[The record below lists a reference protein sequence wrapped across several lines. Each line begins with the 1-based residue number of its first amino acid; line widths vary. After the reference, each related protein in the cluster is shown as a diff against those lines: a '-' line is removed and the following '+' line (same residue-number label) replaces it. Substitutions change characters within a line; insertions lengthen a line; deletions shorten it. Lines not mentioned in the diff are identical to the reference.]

1 MPSCSNSSNISAS
14 INAISVV
21 QGGSRLEAEVS
32 FVSGLTIG
40 NVIRYD
46 VPSAGYTASRAN
58 GPAESEVFGVIEGF
72 NDVTN
77 KYTVVIYGSI
87 NLPTSKLSA
96 IEGGTGGSGGNDIY
110 FLSGTTAGQLQNLA
124 PDNLT
129 HIIKPVYQVAPH
141 GSYSGVVV
149 NYLGYRVGGEIE
161 SVLEDT
167 ELGNIQLVVGNTTFT
182 DGYVDAA
189 RSYQLPITDYSEFY
203 SKYGT
208 QYGYVEK
215 VTVDSTIS
223 PSVIPGMRVSQPG
236 TPVYTGE
243 ITYVDYGNKYIY
255 ISRLPDT
262 SLASTNKVLTID
274 TLGLS
279 YNLTSTSIYAVYS
292 PIITLTQP
300 LEIRGNNTIPSVTQK
315 TYVGIKVKPQGV
327 KVTIP
332 KAITTPT
339 LTATELI
346 LGTGASNVE
355 SILND
360 FESRITVIENRL
372 HIP

>member
-21 QGGSRLEAEVS
+21 QGGSRLEAEIS

-46 VPSAGYTASRAN
+46 VPSTGYTASKAN

-72 NDVTN
+72 NNTTN
-77 KYTVVIYGSI
+77 KFTVVIYGSI
-87 NLPTSKLSA
+87 NLASSKLAA
-96 IEGGTGGSGGNDIY
+96 ISGGTGASGGNDIY

-124 PDNLT
+124 PDDLS
-129 HIIKPVYQVAPH
+129 HIIKPVYQAAPH

-189 RSYQLPITDYSEFY
+189 TSHQLPIVDYPEFY

-215 VTVDSTIS
+215 VTTTETIAGA
-223 PSVIPGMRVSQPG
+223 VIPGMRVSQPG
-236 TPVYTGE
+236 TPVYTGV
-243 ITYVDYGNKYIY
+243 ITYVSGSNTIY
-255 ISRLPDT
+255 IARLPDT
-262 SLASTNKVLTID
+262 SLASKNKPLTVD
-274 TLGLS
+274 SLNLS
-279 YNLTSTSIYAVYS
+279 YNLSATEIYGVYS

-300 LEIRGNNTIPSVTQK
+300 LDIRGNNTVPSVTQK

-327 KVTIP
+327 KVTVP
-332 KAITTPT
+332 KAITTPSI
-339 LTATELI
+339 TATQII
-346 LGTGASNVE
+346 LGTGASDVE
-355 SILND
+355 AILND

>member
-14 INAISVV
+14 INALSVV
-21 QGGSRLEAEVS
+21 QGGSRLQAEIN
-32 FVSGLTIG
+32 FVSGLTYG

-46 VPSAGYTASRAN
+46 VPSAGYTASKAD
-58 GPAESEVFGVIEGF
+58 GPAESEVFGVIESL
-72 NDVTN
+72 TSAN
-77 KYTVVIYGSI
+77 KFIVVIYGSI
-87 NLPTSKLSA
+87 NIPSSKLAA
-96 IEGGTGGSGGNDIY
+96 IDGGTGASGGNDIY

-141 GSYSGVVV
+141 GSYSGVVI

-167 ELGNIQLVVGNTTFT
+167 ELGNIQLVVGNNTFT
-182 DGYVDAA
+182 DGYVDAS
-189 RSYQLPITDYSEFY
+189 RSYQLPVADYSEFY
-203 SKYGT
+203 LKYGT
-208 QYGYVEK
+208 QYGYVER
-215 VTVDSTIS
+215 VTTTTVIAG
-223 PSVIPGMRVSQPG
+223 SVVPGLRVSQPG
-236 TPVYTGE
+236 SPVYAGE
-243 ITYVDYGNKYIY
+243 ITFVDGANNYIY

-262 SLASTNKVLTID
+262 SLASLNKVLTID
-274 TLGLS
+274 SLDLS
-279 YNLTSTSIYAVYS
+279 YNLSGTQIYAVYS
-292 PIITLTQP
+292 PIITLTEP
-300 LEIRGNNTIPSVTQK
+300 LQIRGNNSIPSVTQK
-315 TYVGIKVKPQGV
+315 TYVGVKVKPQGV

-332 KAITTPT
+332 KAISTPT
-339 LTATELI
+339 LTATQIL

-360 FESRITVIENRL
+360 FESRITVIEDRL